1 MSDTNPT
8 ASQTAQ
14 TALNDWHAGRHEA
27 AFDTAETATRSGDD
41 TAMGLLVQLSGLPEA
56 KADFAARTRAALDA
70 APGSGMRDRHRAY
83 FRAAG
88 IGADR
93 ADWPGALADRMAQA
107 DAGDWVA
114 LTELGLLAIICGET
128 SAGRAWL
135 EQAGQAGSGLAI
147 AALMRESLEAG
158 ERFACLDTLGPGL
171 AKSGH
176 PMAGGLIHLC
186 AKLPAESGGAGMA
199 SPDSSD
205 DCLARLATALEAPAG
220 TPDRLHDSPRI
231 DRWPGVLAPSACD
244 YLTVGVAP
252 LLKPAQIINPKT
264 GQIEK
269 DPYRSSLT
277 APMPEQAMDL
287 VSWAIKSRMAALSG
301 HPPRHGEALAVIVY
315 RPGEE
320 YRAHFDFI
328 LDSDGQAAQDIARR
342 GQRVATSLVRL
353 NEEFAGGDTVFPR
366 LDVRW
371 TGKRGDGLSFDNVDA
386 DGSCHKASLHAG
398 EPVSTGVKV
407 IASLWLRERV

>member
-1 MSDTNPT
+1 MNPSAT
-8 ASQTAQ
+8 QTAQ

-27 AFDTAETATRSGDD
+27 AFEGAETATRAGDEA
-41 TAMGLLVQLSGLPEA
+41 AMGLLVQLSGLPEA

-70 APGSGMRDRHRAY
+70 APGSVMRDRHRAY

-93 ADWPGALADRMAQA
+93 PDWSGALSDRMAQA

-114 LTELGLLAIICGET
+114 LTELGLLAIMSGD
-128 SAGRAWL
+128 SATGRAWL
-135 EQAGQAGSGLAI
+135 EMAGKRGSGLAI

-176 PMAGGLIHLC
+176 PMAGGLMHQC
-186 AKLPAESGGAGMA
+186 AQLPAAA
-199 SPDSSD
+199 DCADTALPADPD
-205 DCLARLATALEAPAG
+205 DCLARIVTALEAPAG

-252 LLKPAQIINPKT
+252 LLKPAQIINPAT

-277 APMPEQAMDL
+277 APIPEQAMDL
-287 VSWAIKSRMAALSG
+287 VSWAIKCRMASLSG
-301 HPPRHGEALAVIVY
+301 HTPHHGEALAVIVY

-328 LDSDGQAAQDIARR
+328 LDSDGLAARDIARR

-366 LDVRW
+366 LDIRW

-386 DGSCHKASLHAG
+386 DGRCHKASLHAG
-398 EPVSTGVKV
+398 EPVATGIKV
-407 IASLWLRERV
+407 IASLWLRERA